1 MQAAPFNYQPG
12 TAIFYNYFEAE
23 IGKIEVELDKI
34 EPKAL
39 VSKAYNN
46 YLCRKIVVLSSGSG
60 AQAENV
66 DASFSKLVKCK
77 VALDTLTSIFAA
89 LQKTSTLSD
98 RGIVLVKDTSNL
110 ITRCKE
116 YGKKHLH
123 NLKHQEKMPGY
134 EVSEQDLLLAK
145 ECFPKLFPQD
155 ATMAPVPREILFSTS
170 GLLFPVMLDLMT
182 TFEVN

>member
-1 MQAAPFNYQPG
+1 MQAAPSNYQPG

-23 IGKIEVELDKI
+23 VNKIEVELDKI
-34 EPKAL
+34 EPKTL

-46 YLCRKIVVLSSGSG
+46 YLSRKVVVLKSGSG

-66 DASFSKLVKCK
+66 EASFSKCVRCK
-77 VALDTLTSIFAA
+77 VALDTLTSVLTA
-89 LQKTSTLSD
+89 LQKVSTLSD

-116 YGKKHLH
+116 YGKKHVY

-134 EVSEQDLLLAK
+134 EISEQDVLLAK
-145 ECFPKLFPQD
+145 GQAGKTER
-155 ATMAPVPREILFSTS
+155 T
-170 GLLFPVMLDLMT
+170 
-182 TFEVN
+182 